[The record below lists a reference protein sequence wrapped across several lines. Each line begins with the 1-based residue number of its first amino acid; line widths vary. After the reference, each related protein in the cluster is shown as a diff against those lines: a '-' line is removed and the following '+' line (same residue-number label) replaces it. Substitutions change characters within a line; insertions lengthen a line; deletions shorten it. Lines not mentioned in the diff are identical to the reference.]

1 MKSYKGFNKNM
12 TCMNNFQYEEGK
24 EYETDNA
31 DACSCGFH
39 VAFMLVNI
47 H

>member
-31 DACSCGFH
+31 DVFMWLSC
-39 VAFMLVNI
+39 L
-47 H
+47 